1 MLMSILVTLH
11 IFAIFCAL
19 VMMFIIYWRV
29 VVLLQSITRH
39 VV

>member
-1 MLMSILVTLH
+1 MLLLILVTLH

-19 VMMFIIYWRV
+19 VIMLVIYWRV
-29 VVLLQSITRH
+29 FDLLQSITRH